1 MKLVT
6 IYKISLTI
14 LPAEEFAAWP
24 MNGVL
29 SNHTKHVSK
38 FRSWLGIR
46 CTEVPE
52 NQSSYEKYFSETT
65 CLSETKSVIDSLAPE
80 RRGCN
85 RKLLICTFI
94 SRIDILKTLHW
105 LGSWFGAVRQQA
117 ITWTNVDPVMMTS
130 LNGNIFRVTGPLWG
144 DSTGHRWIPLTKAS
158 DAELW
163 CFLWSAPEQKVE
175 QTLEIQVIWDAT
187 ALIMTSL

>member
-1 MKLVT
+1 MAFWVT
-6 IYKISLTI
+6 IQNTCRSF
-14 LPAEEFAAWP
+14 PAGWEF
-24 MNGVL
+24 G
-29 SNHTKHVSK
+29 
-38 FRSWLGIR
+38 

-105 LGSWFGAVRQQA
+105 LGSWFGAVREQA

-144 DSTGHRWIPLTKAS
+144 ESTGHRWIPLTKAS

-163 CFLWSAPEQKVE
+163 CFLSSSPEQTVE

-187 ALIMTSL
+187 ALIMT